1 MTAPHPRPARSSA
14 RLAALVSHSAPR
26 PGARTRGI
34 AAWLTCSLLA
44 GLVCAPSARAGTA
57 LPRLTPAQ
65 VGSLGIQTAA
75 TVAAPGAWMSFPAE
89 IVVPA
94 AQQRV
99 VAAPAAGLVE
109 ALNVSP
115 GERVQ
120 AGQVLARLRS
130 TQSGELQRDVLQTR
144 SQLDLAQRQLTRDEA
159 LFAEGLIPQSRLEAA
174 RAQVQQARAMAS
186 ERQSALQV
194 TTGQATPDSQGM
206 LNLRAPIGG
215 QVLEQMAAVGQ
226 RVDAMAPLY
235 RMASLQPLWVDIQ
248 VPAREASGIRP
259 GDAVQLPLPGAG
271 QLSSSARVVHLG
283 ATVDARSQTLVV
295 RARIDE
301 PKDKAGAAPWRP
313 GQILQAQVQRVGQG
327 QAVTLPSSAL
337 LPQPGGVH
345 QVFVAR
351 SAGQFEMVNVTVLTQ
366 QAEQA
371 TVSGLPAGTNVVV
384 RGTAALKALVGA
396 SDKP

>member
-1 MTAPHPRPARSSA
+1 MS
-14 RLAALVSHSAPR
+14 
-26 PGARTRGI
+26 
-34 AAWLTCSLLA
+34 AWLACSLIA
-44 GLVCAPSARAGTA
+44 GLLCMPNARADTT

-65 VGSLGIQTAA
+65 VSSLGIQTAA
-75 TVAAPGAWMSFPAE
+75 TVAAPGAWLSFPAE

-99 VAAPAAGLVE
+99 VAAPAAGLIE

-159 LFAEGLIPQSRLEAA
+159 LYAEGLIPQSRLEAT
-174 RAQVQQARAMAS
+174 RAQVQQARAIAS
-186 ERQSALQV
+186 ERQSALQA

-206 LNLRAPIGG
+206 LNLRAPIAG

-235 RMASLQPLWVDIQ
+235 RIASLQPLWVDIQ

-271 QLSSSARVVHLG
+271 QRSGSARVVHLG
-283 ATVDARSQTLVV
+283 ATVDARSQTVLV

-301 PKDKAGAAPWRP
+301 PKDKAAAAPWRP
-313 GQILQAQVQRVGQG
+313 GQILQAQVQRAGQG
-327 QAVTLPSSAL
+327 QTVTPLSSAL

-351 SAGQFEMVNVTVLTQ
+351 SAGEYERVNVTVLAQ

-371 TVSGLPAGTNVVV
+371 TVSGLPPGTNVVV

-396 SDKP
+396 TDKR